1 MKKTALLIIGFF
13 CLTFF
18 VRPQAITLGAS
29 SNEALEQRIEKLE
42 AQLEAEKFEKGT
54 ILEKISIGGLVSG
67 AYQYQS
73 VDNAPSFEDTGRGAF
88 VFQPEIGVAL
98 TEQDELFF
106 HFGFGAGNGLNDGT
120 SPFNIAPWAADL
132 EDDVKD
138 INGRSRDYLLQAWYK
153 HTFQFSDNNS
163 LGITGGLID
172 STGYLDEN
180 AFANDEYS
188 QFMNAALVNG
198 PNGFF
203 PAYDIGGALEW
214 EIGQFAV
221 KGVVMN
227 VGDTGENA
235 NVRTSYN
242 FYGAQLSYRLD
253 SGLGEGNYRVVVDT
267 TSEDFLKPGSVNEK
281 EALQG
286 LTLSFDQELS
296 DILGAWLRLGWQDD
310 SATITYEGL
319 YSGGINIS
327 GSIWGRQQDNI
338 GVGYAYL
345 DGASQVNQDIDNS
358 QIFEAYVRFLLT
370 DFFALTADVQYLKDD
385 MRVAESPDGFITGLR
400 GVIEF

>member
-1 MKKTALLIIGFF
+1 MKNKALSVIVFF
-13 CLTFF
+13 CLALS
-18 VRPQAITLGAS
+18 VGPQTVALGAS
-29 SNEALEQRIEKLE
+29 PNETLEQRIEKLE
-42 AQLEAEKFEKGT
+42 EKVGSGKSGEGN
-54 ILEKISIGGLVSG
+54 ILDKISIGGVMAG

-73 VDNAPSFEDTGRGAF
+73 VDNAPGFEDTGRGAF

-120 SPFNIAPWAADL
+120 SPFNTAPWAADL

-153 HTFQFSDNNS
+153 HTFQFNDENS
-163 LGITGGLID
+163 LGITGGFID

-180 AFANDEYS
+180 AFANDEYT
-188 QFMNAALVNG
+188 QFMNEALVNG

-203 PAYDIGGALEW
+203 PSYDMGGALEW
-214 EIGQFAV
+214 EFGRIAV

-242 FYGAQLSYRLD
+242 FYGAQLSYSLNTE
-253 SGLGEGNYRVVVDT
+253 LGEGNYRLVVDG
-267 TSEDFLKPGSVNEK
+267 TSEDFFKPEGGSEK

-286 LTLSFDQELS
+286 LTLSFDQQLG
-296 DILGAWLRLGWQDD
+296 DIFGAWLRLGWQDD
-310 SATITYEGL
+310 SAAITYEGI
-319 YSGGINIS
+319 YSGGININ

-345 DGASQVNQDIDNS
+345 DGASQVNQDIDKS
-358 QIFEAYVRFLLT
+358 HVLEAYVRFLLN
-370 DFFALTADVQYLKDD
+370 DFIALTADVQYLKDD
-385 MRVAESPDGFITGLR
+385 MRVGESPDGLILGLR
-400 GVIEF
+400 GVVAF